1 MMHFIFKN
9 KKGVT
14 ILEGLIALGI
24 LAIVSVGIFGVL
36 LSISRKS
43 TDTDVREEMV
53 LAVDRAYKALQ
64 LYSFSLNPST
74 WSSSWIPNTYP
85 LGLCAGD
92 GMVDNNPMNSD
103 VWHDISCMLPPI
115 CDRSPNQSYFRYKP
129 FSVPA
134 ELPPGAQKQDF
145 RMGGSDYLEITGVEI
160 RIKCNGFTL

>member
-24 LAIVSVGIFGVL
+24 LAMVSVGIFGVL

-53 LAVDRAYKALQ
+53 LAVDRAYKGLQ
-64 LYSFSLNPST
+64 LYSFNLHPLST
-74 WSSSWIPNTYP
+74 SSGWLPNTYP
-85 LGLCAGD
+85 HGLCADAGIID
-92 GMVDNNPMNSD
+92 DHPMNTD

-115 CDRSPNQSYFRYKP
+115 CDRDPNQSYFRYKP
-129 FSVPA
+129 FHMMP
-134 ELPPGAQKQDF
+134 ELLTDIKSTDMMYNQHVLS
-145 RMGGSDYLEITGVEI
+145 MTGVEI